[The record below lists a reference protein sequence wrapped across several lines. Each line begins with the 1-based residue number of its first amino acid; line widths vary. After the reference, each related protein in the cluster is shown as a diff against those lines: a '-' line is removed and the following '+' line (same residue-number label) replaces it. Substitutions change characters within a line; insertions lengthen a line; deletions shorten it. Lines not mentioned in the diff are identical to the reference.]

1 MKKFQV
7 IMVNGSPSIIF
18 VDENGVPSNVLYTSI
33 NHYYAVE
40 MVKLLNSLLE
50 QGHTVFGKTI

>member
-18 VDENGVPSNVLYTSI
+18 VDENGVPSNVLLVCV
-33 NHYYAVE
+33 HQWYAE
-40 MVKLLNSLLE
+40 ELVKLLNSLLE
-50 QGHTVFGKTI
+50 QGHNVFGKTI